1 MEHTSPFS
9 LGTEGGDLQQVIETE
24 PIYRTRRM
32 LAYSFVFQL
41 SKNIVFLLY
50 TTPEIAAI
58 KVVSPKKPARADVQA
73 DVSDI

>member
-1 MEHTSPFS
+1 MEHMSPIS
-9 LGTEGGDLQQVIETE
+9 LGAEGGDLQQVIETA

-58 KVVSPKKPARADVQA
+58 KVVSPKKPACPHVRA